1 MADVLAGAEA
11 SGNEAPRLPPRAARG
26 KRQRNDRDI
35 EHAQAARDVDRSQS
49 SDDAGALVSMLMTDL
64 NTAHREHMAECGVDA
79 QVETKTSNPN
89 DAGSETEDKEADRS
103 SEPLGKRSQQYEC
116 TGIYCLVAL
125 CVAYALGIMLQL
137 LMCSCSSDVTDLDHT
152 ADIQFHS
159 CKHVCTALCSEQKAL
174 TRLRQCCL

>member
-1 MADVLAGAEA
+1 MATDSFGIHHAFGERVRHEHSLFPSFAMADVLSGAEA

-35 EHAQAARDVDRSQS
+35 EHAQAARDVARSQS

-103 SEPLGKRSQQYEC
+103 SEPLGKRSLQYEC
-116 TGIYCLVAL
+116 TGTYCWLH
-125 CVAYALGIMLQL
+125 CV
-137 LMCSCSSDVTDLDHT
+137 
-152 ADIQFHS
+152 
-159 CKHVCTALCSEQKAL
+159 
-174 TRLRQCCL
+174 LRMRWG